1 MSSLKLKHSSGNG
14 TIINAPAANPSA
26 DITLKVPSTTGTA
39 GHYLKVASA
48 NHSSTN
54 AELEWAAVATGGLT
68 DADQWRITSD
78 FTGSADPVTSNWER
92 TDYAGFAKI
101 GDGMHESSGV
111 FTFPST
117 GVWLVN
123 AQMLARKAGN
133 ASYLLLYIHWAND
146 GTNYTNISHGV
157 GSIGEVPSNTWYGSA
172 QCDAIVN
179 VTAKHGDT
187 NAQKVRVNMSSEGA
201 IVNGNSG
208 MQCSGLTFIKLGD
221 V

>member
-1 MSSLKLKHSSGNG
+1 MAITINGSG
-14 TIINAPAANPSA
+14 TITGISEGGLNDDSIAIADLSA
-26 DITLKVPSTTGTA
+26 TGTA
-39 GHYLKVASA
+39 SASTYLCG
-48 NHSSTN
+48 NNT
-54 AELEWAAVATGGLT
+54 WATPAGGIT
-68 DADQWRITSD
+68 DADQWRITAD

-92 TDYAGFAKI
+92 TDYTGFAKI
-101 GDGMHESSGV
+101 GDGMTESSGV
-111 FTFPST
+111 FTFPAT

-123 AQMLARKAGN
+123 AQMLARKTSD

-146 GTNYTNISHGV
+146 GTNYNNICHGV

-187 NAQKVRVNMSSEGA
+187 NAQKVRVNMSSDGA

-208 MQCSGLTFIKLGD
+208 LQTSGLTFIRLGD
-221 V
+221 A